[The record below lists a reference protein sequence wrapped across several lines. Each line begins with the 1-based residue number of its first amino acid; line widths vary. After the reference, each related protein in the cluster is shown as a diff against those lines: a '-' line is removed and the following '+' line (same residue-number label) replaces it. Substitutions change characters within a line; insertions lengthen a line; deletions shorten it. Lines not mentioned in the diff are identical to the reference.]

1 MRGLKLQK
9 NHISRFAIA
18 QKRSDFNKTIIV
30 QLVYVLRQVNQKNT
44 KNLMSHYSIE
54 IKSINGL
61 INYRIQGIKH
71 EGKMIIFLYGSDLY
85 FLDLGK
91 SLFDHEY

>member
-1 MRGLKLQK
+1 MDKE
-9 NHISRFAIA
+9 H
-18 QKRSDFNKTIIV
+18 FNKTIIV
-30 QLVYVLRQVNQKNT
+30 QLVYVLRQVNPKKA

-85 FLDLGK
+85 FLDLNK
-91 SLFDHEY
+91 SLFDYES

>member
-1 MRGLKLQK
+1 MRSLKLQK

-30 QLVYVLRQVNQKNT
+30 QLVYVLRQVNPKKA

>member
-1 MRGLKLQK
+1 MRGVKFQK

-18 QKRSDFNKTIIV
+18 QKRSDFKKTIIV

-85 FLDLGK
+85 FLDLNK
-91 SLFDHEY
+91 SLFDYES

>member
-1 MRGLKLQK
+1 
-9 NHISRFAIA
+9 
-18 QKRSDFNKTIIV
+18 
-30 QLVYVLRQVNQKNT
+30 
-44 KNLMSHYSIE
+44 MSHYSIE